1 MYLRPMSLEFA
12 KWDGTGN
19 DFILVDGRQAGR
31 LPSEWSDEEVRA
43 ICHRHHGVG
52 ADGVVVVSPGGD
64 VDLTVDFRN
73 PDGSRSFCGNGTRSA
88 LAWAMQEGL
97 VGDSCS
103 IQAVD
108 GLHHGRL
115 SSQGKPGI
123 SLAVSS
129 APESIDPMHSESL
142 RAAFLNTGSPHHM
155 EWLADELQLTELDLG
170 PAARPI
176 RHDLR
181 YAPGGTNV
189 NFLAPSSTPGTLHI
203 RTFERGVEGE
213 TLSCGTGV
221 VASALADMAVSG
233 LHSGIHQRVVQARGG
248 RLEVQAEAKGGGMF
262 DNVWLFGQAV
272 EVFRGTWNRMAMGL
286 FMVLGLTDMAQ
297 ASEWSESL
305 SDDVQVSVLTASPG
319 RELYASFGHTA
330 FRVEDRSTGTDVVF
344 NYGTFRV
351 DEGFY
356 WRFIQGDM
364 IYRLGTSTYGRF
376 QLSYLREGRA
386 LHEQSLRLTPAD
398 ARTMVSFLEI
408 NARPENANY
417 AYSFFRDNCSTKVI
431 DVLSK
436 CFGERFDAGC
446 DEDSLT
452 YHEALRPYTSGLP
465 WASWGIELILGFQAE
480 QTMPPCGHAFLP
492 DQMSEQLTL
501 MTLDGLPLVNPVE
514 EVFPVE
520 GPWYAGWPG
529 GHVRRQGP
537 AMLAWGWALMLCLLS
552 VLSRIRPRT
561 WTHRLRRL
569 VSGIAG
575 LSGSVLALFL
585 AFMQLFTAHT
595 DTWWNADF
603 VWASLGIPAL
613 LGAVRGDRV
622 LDQVG
627 WRTRIL
633 LAWTAGSWILLW
645 WSGAMAIPAT
655 CGMATTMSLAAWS
668 SRLTS
673 SR

>member
-12 KWDGTGN
+12 KWEGTGN

-31 LPSEWSDEEVRA
+31 LPSDWSDEEVRA

-52 ADGVVVVSPGGD
+52 ADGVVVVTPGGD
-64 VDLTVDFRN
+64 ADLTVDFRN

-88 LAWAMQEGL
+88 LAWAMHEGL
-97 VGDSCS
+97 VGKSCS
-103 IQAVD
+103 IRAVD
-108 GLHHGRL
+108 GLHHGCL
-115 SSQGKPGI
+115 SIHGEPGI

-129 APESIDPMHSESL
+129 APESLVPMHSGSL

-155 EWLADELQLTELDLG
+155 EWLADEQQLTDLDLG
-170 PAARPI
+170 TAAHPI
-176 RHDLR
+176 RHDSR

-189 NFLAPSSTPGTLHI
+189 NFLAPSRTPGILHI

-221 VASALADMAVSG
+221 VASALADMAASG
-233 LHSGIHQRVVQARGG
+233 LELGIHQRVLQARGG
-248 RLEVQAEAKGGGMF
+248 RLEVQAEAKGGGLF

-272 EVFRGTWNRMAMGL
+272 EVFRGTWSSVAMAL
-286 FMVLGLTDMAQ
+286 VMVLGLADMAE
-297 ASEWSESL
+297 ASEWSDSL
-305 SDDVQVSVLTASPG
+305 SDDVRVSVLTASPG
-319 RELYASFGHTA
+319 RELYSSFGHTA
-330 FRVEDRSTGTDVVF
+330 FRVEDQATGTDVVF

-351 DEGFY
+351 DDGFY

-376 QLSYLREGRA
+376 QSSYLREGRA
-386 LHEQSLRLTPAD
+386 LLEQSLRLTPED
-398 ARTMVSFLEI
+398 ARAVASLLEI

-436 CFGERFDAGC
+436 CFGGRFDAGC

-452 YHEALRPYTSGLP
+452 YHEALRPYTAGLP

-480 QTMPPCGHAFLP
+480 QIMPPCGHAFLP
-492 DQMSEQLTL
+492 DQMSEQLTR
-501 MTLDGLPLVNPVE
+501 MTLDGQPLANPVE

-520 GPWYAGWPG
+520 GPWHAGWPE
-529 GHVRRQGP
+529 GHVQRQAP
-537 AMLAWGWALMLCLLS
+537 ALLAWGWALLLVLLS
-552 VLSRIRPRT
+552 LLSRVRPRA
-561 WTHRLRRL
+561 WAHRLRRW

-575 LSGSVLALFL
+575 LAGSMLTLFL
-585 AFMQLFTAHT
+585 AFMQLFSAHT
-595 DTWWNADF
+595 DIWWNADF
-603 VWASLGIPAL
+603 AWASLGFPAL
-613 LGAVRGDRV
+613 LGAIRGERV
-622 LDQVG
+622 VGEAG
-627 WRTRIL
+627 WRPCIL
-633 LAWTAGSWILLW
+633 LAWTAGSWVLLW
-645 WSGAMAIPAT
+645 WSGAMAVPAT
-655 CGMATTMSLAAWS
+655 CGMAAVMTLAAWG
-668 SRLTS
+668 SRLAH